1 MSYRPL
7 AHAGFYQSAGA
18 LEAPSLRRRGAHLTP
33 VITQTFTNARVVPL
47 GAVILMAYSI
57 SLRSAEQV
65 LDLHLKNSNR
75 SWNRQRL
82 SYAIRLSDDENVHAI
97 LYLLHG
103 VRAAGS
109 WRGFVNTRYYQP
121 LARLRGLASRG
132 HATTEDRLLAS
143 LFALPHRPFRVVLSY
158 WRVLPSWFFSPRSIR
173 GANN

>member
-1 MSYRPL
+1 MDGVNGTRW
-7 AHAGFYQSAGA
+7 
-18 LEAPSLRRRGAHLTP
+18 
-33 VITQTFTNARVVPL
+33 
-47 GAVILMAYSI
+47 
-57 SLRSAEQV
+57 SAEQV

-82 SYAIRLSDDENVHAI
+82 SYANRLSDDENVHAI

-109 WRGFVNTRYYQP
+109 WRGFINTRYYQP

-132 HATTEDRLLAS
+132 HATTEDGMLAS

-173 GANN
+173 GTKN